1 MTNIEDII
9 DLILQST
16 NSNPYGGPLSYK
28 EHLANAIDLARLCLE
43 FADNGH
49 FEEAMNIESNIWL
62 LVIADLENKYN
73 NIELKF

>member
-1 MTNIEDII
+1 MTNIEDVI
-9 DLILQST
+9 DLMLETT
-16 NSNPYGGPLSYK
+16 NSNPYGGPLSDE

-49 FEEAMNIESNIWL
+49 LEEAMNIESNTWL